1 MPTYEVVIVYFLILE
16 AIIKS
21 IYAENITLNLGLHF
35 HQNNSIGI
43 YPVLHWCHP
52 NVKFEEIIEI

>member
-35 HQNNSIGI
+35 HQ
-43 YPVLHWCHP
+43 
-52 NVKFEEIIEI
+52 KQ